1 MIGIISIRIVVKIY
15 ILCQIRLYG
24 EDRHVRIITSH
35 HCTTL
40 IRPQVMKPLGVVC
53 HCQMSRET
61 QDTWRAEMTI
71 RLMKCHFF
79 FASGLLYLSEF
90 MDVAR
95 ERPKDNAPSA
105 KWKTIRVHKHSKRTR
120 HERRWIKNSLFI
132 GTSSTSCNCVVVR
145 NSVPQNTLCCHICL
159 HWWWG
164 EKSSS
169 PKGVFYIA
177 VIWFILEG
185 CNALCSS
192 TRQIETTCMD

>member
-1 MIGIISIRIVVKIY
+1 MHNINSSPSDEATWGGLSLSNVK
-15 ILCQIRLYG
+15 R
-24 EDRHVRIITSH
+24 DSRH
-35 HCTTL
+35 
-40 IRPQVMKPLGVVC
+40 MKSC
-53 HCQMSRET
+53 
-61 QDTWRAEMTI
+61 EMTI
-71 RLMKCHFF
+71 RLMKCHFV

-105 KWKTIRVHKHSKRTR
+105 KWKTIRVHKHSKWTR